1 MDGLKDSYGIAYLR
15 VPVNKVTPGKPLRLK
30 LVGQAQNSR
39 DWFMTYKFTF
49 QEKMDANVTPFILKD
64 GKRLITLT
72 TLHFG
77 PEEKIIAKIDNKESF
92 SFTMPDGIKTFDIPV
107 TLSQTGGNI
116 QLTVTSGKKNFCARL
131 YKQALL
137 FHGLYIS
144 FIILILM

>member
-15 VPVNKVTPGKPLRLK
+15 VPVNKITPGKPLRLK

-77 PEEKIIAKIDNKESF
+77 PEEDHCKDRQQGEFFFYN
-92 SFTMPDGIKTFDIPV
+92 
-107 TLSQTGGNI
+107 
-116 QLTVTSGKKNFCARL
+116 ARW
-131 YKQALL
+131 Y
-137 FHGLYIS
+137 
-144 FIILILM
+144 

>member
-1 MDGLKDSYGIAYLR
+1 
-15 VPVNKVTPGKPLRLK
+15 
-30 LVGQAQNSR
+30 
-39 DWFMTYKFTF
+39 
-49 QEKMDANVTPFILKD
+49 MDANVTPFILKD

-116 QLTVTSGKKNFCARL
+116 QLTVTSGKRTSAQDYTGRHYCSTDFI
-131 YKQALL
+131 
-137 FHGLYIS
+137 FHSS
-144 FIILILM
+144 FSY

>member
-1 MDGLKDSYGIAYLR
+1 
-15 VPVNKVTPGKPLRLK
+15 
-30 LVGQAQNSR
+30 
-39 DWFMTYKFTF
+39 
-49 QEKMDANVTPFILKD
+49 MDANVTPFILKD

-131 YKQALL
+131 YRQALL